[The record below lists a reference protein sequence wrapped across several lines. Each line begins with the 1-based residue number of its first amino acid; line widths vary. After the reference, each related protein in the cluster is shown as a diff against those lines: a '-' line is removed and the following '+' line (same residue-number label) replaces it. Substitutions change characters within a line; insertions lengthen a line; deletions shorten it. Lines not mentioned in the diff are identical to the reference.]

1 MSRDIS
7 AEQTSGPPR
16 PSWLPSFA
24 RGGDF
29 ITNGP
34 QKILVGDN
42 PSGRE
47 RVTIRPLSSRNDE
60 EYEKRSL
67 LESLYENN
75 RRRKIY

>member
-1 MSRDIS
+1 MNQYRM
-7 AEQTSGPPR
+7 
-16 PSWLPSFA
+16 PSYA

-42 PSGRE
+42 PGGRE
-47 RVTIRPLSSRNDE
+47 RVTIRPLPSSNDRSSSE
-60 EYEKRSL
+60 RRSL

-75 RRRKIY
+75 RRRKMY